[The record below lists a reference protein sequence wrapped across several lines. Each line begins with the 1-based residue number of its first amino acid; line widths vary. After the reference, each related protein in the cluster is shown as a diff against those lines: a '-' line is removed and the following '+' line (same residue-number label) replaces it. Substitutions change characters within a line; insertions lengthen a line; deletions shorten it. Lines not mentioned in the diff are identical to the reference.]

1 MRYLGVLALLLCAS
15 AQASLAD
22 KINACAT
29 HQDKTRRLQC
39 FDRIAI
45 YVMIDSV
52 TQEGKKSDA
61 MPSPKPLVKAGSWQL
76 KESVSVMDDSK
87 SLLLSLESMK
97 SVNTMFGPAKPV
109 LGIMCQA
116 RSGLSLYVHFGAY
129 LGIGNINVQ
138 TRLDKL
144 PAHDDVWQAATS
156 GQAVFVVQ
164 KVEQFIYSLVRHGS
178 LLVATRA
185 VDGTE
190 LIADF
195 NVEGLAQQIKPLE
208 EMCSR

>member
-1 MRYLGVLALLLCAS
+1 MYDKKNNDKDLNVKKMGVLALLLCAS
-15 AQASLAD
+15 AQAGLAD

-39 FDRIAI
+39 FDRVAI
-45 YVMIDSV
+45 NVMIDSV
-52 TQEGKKSDA
+52 AQENKKSDA
-61 MPSPKPLVKAGSWQL
+61 MPSPEPMIKTGAWQL

-87 SLLLSLESMK
+87 SLLLSLESTK
-97 SVNTMFGPAKPV
+97 AVDTMFGPAKPV

-129 LGIGNINVQ
+129 LGVGDINVQ

-164 KVEQFIYSLVRHGS
+164 KVEQFI
-178 LLVATRA
+178 
-185 VDGTE
+185 
-190 LIADF
+190 I
-195 NVEGLAQQIKPLE
+195 
-208 EMCSR
+208 